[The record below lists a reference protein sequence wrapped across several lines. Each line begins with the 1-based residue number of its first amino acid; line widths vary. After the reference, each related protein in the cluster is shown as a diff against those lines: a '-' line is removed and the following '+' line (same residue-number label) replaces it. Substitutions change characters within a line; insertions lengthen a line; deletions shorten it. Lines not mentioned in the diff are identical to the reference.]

1 MDKGL
6 HIMDVVNADAG
17 ASSNNNTGHSTSSW
31 ACVFE
36 DELGD
41 TINDKPIGN
50 ITDDNDN
57 NINRTRSLTIDEI
70 INFKYNDLPD
80 LEILYNE
87 KRVAKYLKDHISN
100 NKHSSINSNDI
111 IDKLQWLMDVSEY
124 FTKKLKLAEYK
135 HQGLS
140 RQKSKDFVEY
150 SSTDSIRE
158 ANNMELNSIP
168 RSSYK
173 FCRYNYECE
182 FNYNSYNKGCYAQH
196 FVHNMVYADLT
207 VLLEYINNTINHSI
221 SEIKKSINTIYFVMN
236 HMYDELN
243 NSHKKK
249 LRRNSSNDLH
259 VDRTPSKHTKKRTG
273 RRPAQH
279 KKELAKFLMCRRY
292 TDSRSIPRKVLKKC
306 GTLKTKIIYQQQQML
321 HQ

>member
-249 LRRNSSNDLH
+249 
-259 VDRTPSKHTKKRTG
+259 
-273 RRPAQH
+273 
-279 KKELAKFLMCRRY
+279 
-292 TDSRSIPRKVLKKC
+292 
-306 GTLKTKIIYQQQQML
+306 
-321 HQ
+321 